1 MKLSEQ
7 LQLKYFPN
15 LQNKIYHTESI
26 ITPYNEAFQST

>member
-15 LQNKIYHTESI
+15 LQNNIYHTEFI
-26 ITPYNEAFQST
+26 ITPNHDAFQST